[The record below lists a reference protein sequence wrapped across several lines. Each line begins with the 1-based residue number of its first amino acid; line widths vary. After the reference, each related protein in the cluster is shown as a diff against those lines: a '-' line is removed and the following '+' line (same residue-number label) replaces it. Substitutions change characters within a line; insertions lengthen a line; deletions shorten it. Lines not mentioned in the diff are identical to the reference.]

1 LLNIIDGCVR
11 HFFGF
16 WFPIDAISET
26 SSHVCHFFDDF
37 SFLINFPYY
46 INFTL
51 RLKTQVEV
59 AWEESTNESKISEK
73 T

>member
-1 LLNIIDGCVR
+1 LR

-26 SSHVCHFFDDF
+26 SSHVSHFFDDF
-37 SFLINFPYY
+37 FLINFPYY
-46 INFTL
+46 INFTR

-59 AWEESTNESKISEK
+59 AWEEQKKKNQKK